1 MERRARHG
9 KLNARQAAQTRA
21 HSKTQQIREDDMTV
35 IWRGT
40 STESQ
45 SLLDAVNRNCGCEF
59 GWALRRT
66 WCAAHR
72 MLVEDQRAL
81 DGLLF
86 ARRIAGRLRR
96 EEWMNTCELLP
107 TGVLTGSD
115 GVLASAGHHIGQ

>member
-1 MERRARHG
+1 MERRARRG
-9 KLNARQAAQTRA
+9 KLNARQAAQNPGALLNPT
-21 HSKTQQIREDDMTV
+21 IREDDMTV
-35 IWRGT
+35 TWRGT

-59 GWALRRT
+59 GWGMRRT

-72 MLVEDQRAL
+72 MLVEAQRAL

-96 EEWMNTCELLP
+96 EEWMNTCEPLP

-115 GVLASAGHHIGQ
+115 GVLASAG